1 MRWDH
6 LFDDLEGQ
14 LERELT
20 AEEQD
25 LGIEEER
32 LRLGRLS
39 VRDRIAALHEAGHP
53 IGLTLTTGERLVADV
68 DTLGRDWFSATVAE
82 GAVRS
87 ARCLVPL
94 ASIASLVLAPGQ
106 VEPSLVPLRDARAEA
121 SLSMRLG
128 LPFVLRD
135 LCRRRRAVDLLLA
148 PAGTLHGTIDRV
160 GRDHLDLAVHEPGS
174 PRRASQVSEVLVV
187 PLASVALLAH

>member
-39 VRDRIAALHEAGHP
+39 VRDRVAALHEAGHP

-106 VEPSLVPLRDARAEA
+106 VEPSLVPVRDARAEA

-135 LCRRRRAVDLLLA
+135 LCRRRWALDLVVGA
-148 PAGTLHGTIDRV
+148 TTLHGTIDRV
-160 GRDHLDLAVHEPGS
+160 GRDHLDLAMHEPGS
-174 PRRASQVSEVLVV
+174 ARRNTAVREVRVV
-187 PLASVALLAH
+187 PLKEIVLVSY

>member
-25 LGIEEER
+25 LGVEEER

-39 VRDRIAALHEAGHP
+39 VRDRLVALHEAGHP
-53 IGLTLTTGERLVADV
+53 ISLTLTTGDRLVVECDAF
-68 DTLGRDWFSATVAE
+68 GRDWLSAVVVDGTVCAT
-82 GAVRS
+82 
-87 ARCLVPL
+87 RCIVPL
-94 ASIASLVLAPGQ
+94 ACVASVSLAPEH
-106 VEPSLVPLRDARAEA
+106 VESSLAQTRDARAEA

-135 LCRRRRAVDLLLA
+135 LCRRRWALA
-148 PAGTLHGTIDRV
+148 LVVESSTLSGTIDRV
-160 GRDHLDLAVHEPGS
+160 GRDHLDLALHEAGS
-174 PRRASQVSEVLVV
+174 VRRSSAVMEVRIV
-187 PLASVALLAH
+187 PLERIALVAY

>member
-39 VRDRIAALHEAGHP
+39 VRDRVAALHEAGHP
-53 IGLTLTTGERLVADV
+53 IGLTRLP
-68 DTLGRDWFSATVAE
+68 GRE
-82 GAVRS
+82 
-87 ARCLVPL
+87 L
-94 ASIASLVLAPGQ
+94 
-106 VEPSLVPLRDARAEA
+106 
-121 SLSMRLG
+121 
-128 LPFVLRD
+128 
-135 LCRRRRAVDLLLA
+135 
-148 PAGTLHGTIDRV
+148 
-160 GRDHLDLAVHEPGS
+160 
-174 PRRASQVSEVLVV
+174 
-187 PLASVALLAH
+187 

>member
-25 LGIEEER
+25 LGVEEER

-39 VRDRIAALHEAGHP
+39 VRDRIVALHEAGHP
-53 IGLTLTTGERLVADV
+53 ITMTLMTGERLVLAL
-68 DTLGRDWFSATVAE
+68 DTLGRDWASATVLD
-82 GAVRS
+82 GAVRT
-87 ARCLVPL
+87 ARCLVPFGSVVAL
-94 ASIASLVLAPGQ
+94 SLGHGHVEASLLPA
-106 VEPSLVPLRDARAEA
+106 RDARAEA
-121 SLSMRLG
+121 SLSKRLG

-135 LCRRRRAVDLLLA
+135 LCRRRWALDLVVDA
-148 PAGTLHGTIDRV
+148 TTLHGTIDRV
-160 GRDHLDLAVHEPGS
+160 GRDHLDLAMHEPGV
-174 PRRASQVSEVLVV
+174 PRRNSAVREVRIVPLERIALVV
-187 PLASVALLAH
+187 Y